1 MKKLNLTILFLFS
14 SMVLFGQ
21 AIEYRDFEFSQN
33 GESLSMSAVERMT
46 DSLNT
51 GQYRF
56 YLARKQLFVSQSS
69 KTTFV
74 RNLTNVLSAS
84 IYGGYGIGGISID
97 LLFNDQ
103 LTFIGVGGVVLVGV
117 GLNSLRFVGT
127 KARYA
132 SRADKNFQRVA
143 RNLNSKLLTGY

>member
-1 MKKLNLTILFLFS
+1 
-14 SMVLFGQ
+14 MVLFGQ
-21 AIEYRDFEFSQN
+21 AVEYRDFEFSQN
-33 GESLSMSAVERMT
+33 GEPLSMSAVERMT
-46 DSLNT
+46 DSLYT

-74 RNLTNVLSAS
+74 RNLTNVLSAA
-84 IYGGYGIGGISID
+84 IYGGYGVAGITID
-97 LLFNDQ
+97 MFWNDE
-103 LTFIGVGGVVLVGV
+103 LTFIGAGGGVLVGL

-143 RNLNSKLLTGY
+143 RNLNRKLLTSY

>member
-1 MKKLNLTILFLFS
+1 
-14 SMVLFGQ
+14 MVLFGQ
-21 AIEYRDFEFSQN
+21 AVEYRDFEFSQN

-74 RNLTNVLSAS
+74 RNLTNVLSAA
-84 IYGGYGIGGISID
+84 I
-97 LLFNDQ
+97 
-103 LTFIGVGGVVLVGV
+103 
-117 GLNSLRFVGT
+117 
-127 KARYA
+127 
-132 SRADKNFQRVA
+132 
-143 RNLNSKLLTGY
+143 